1 MPLFEIFAP
10 MVSGPI
16 LFFLS
21 ALLSGL
27 VSFLLVRRIQ
37 RKVNERRRGR
47 SLRLYR
53 QQWEEQFF
61 LTHSR
66 QLPRHLEHLDYIG
79 NLNCE
84 YNAHSAYL
92 RCAIN
97 PMGPCEDCPSFEPK
111 T

>member
-1 MPLFEIFAP
+1 
-10 MVSGPI
+10 MVSGSL

-21 ALLSGL
+21 ALISGL
-27 VSFLLVRRIQ
+27 ISFVLVRRIQ
-37 RKVNERRRGR
+37 RKVHERRRGR

-61 LTHSR
+61 LISSE
-66 QLPRHLEHLDYIG
+66 QLPRHLDHLDHIG
-79 NLNCE
+79 NLDCG

-92 RCAIN
+92 RCAMN
-97 PMGPCEDCPSFEPK
+97 PMGPCEDCPSFQPK